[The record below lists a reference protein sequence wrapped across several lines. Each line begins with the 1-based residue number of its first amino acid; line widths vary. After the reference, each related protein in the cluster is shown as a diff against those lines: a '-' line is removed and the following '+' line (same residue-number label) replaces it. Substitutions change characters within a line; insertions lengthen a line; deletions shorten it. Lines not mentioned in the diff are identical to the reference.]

1 MHFPLLLKNKTFSM
15 MSLYAGV
22 PSWWKRSAHLPQDWP
37 GGGALWISVHAHA
50 PWWTASRHQISP
62 WQSHWARWAQVFLGG
77 GQCFVLVFIE
87 YFLGIVLVSFVR
99 FYKGRPGG
107 RNASVQKPF
116 WERRSV
122 HQVWRAVSWE
132 RLDQHRETNG
142 EFPAVLMLLTK
153 TFFFLNHLLK

>member
-1 MHFPLLLKNKTFSM
+1 METICTFATRLAWWRRSVDFSSCSRTLMDGISSSNIPLAK
-15 MSLYAGV
+15 SL
-22 PSWWKRSAHLPQDWP
+22 S
-37 GGGALWISVHAHA
+37 
-50 PWWTASRHQISP
+50 
-62 WQSHWARWAQVFLGG
+62 QVSTGFFGG